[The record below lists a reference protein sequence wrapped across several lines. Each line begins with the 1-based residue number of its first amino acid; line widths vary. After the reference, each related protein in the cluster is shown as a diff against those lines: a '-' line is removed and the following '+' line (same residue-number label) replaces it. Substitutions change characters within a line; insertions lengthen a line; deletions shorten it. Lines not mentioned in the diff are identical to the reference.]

1 MFGETY
7 GYVNSKAIMRL
18 IKYMAV
24 LGLVAFLYIGECF
37 ALDMEHPRLILRKG
51 EEAALS
57 INISKD
63 AIWSRLHEIV
73 LEEGE
78 RLLDKPEQEYRLG
91 VRKAMHSQCCETVRR
106 MLFTTYAYRM
116 TGDRRFLDKAEKLI
130 LNMCA
135 LDSWNPY
142 HFLDVAELTIAASF
156 AYDWLYHDLTPATRE
171 LLKNSI
177 RDKALIPSE
186 TGGEGNK
193 DYNLRWMD
201 MTSNWS
207 QICHGSLAIAAIALY
222 DEEKE
227 LADRIIARSI
237 EKMHIPMEAEYM
249 PMGAYSQGIGYWGYG
264 TCLNVMFLDS
274 MQKFFG
280 NESVSELVEIP
291 GFMQT
296 GTYYCQLLTNTLES
310 FAFSDNST
318 GENLPEHCIFWF
330 YDKTRDP
337 ALLHYQKQLL
347 EKTMDEPAKL
357 TSGTYARHLPLMMV
371 WGAGV
376 GENPTADFAKASA
389 PTDLFYLAE
398 GLNPICTMRSGWNK
412 DDIWVGFKAGN
423 PSCAHGHMDV
433 GTFMFEYGGAR
444 FGIDLGSDGYGKIA
458 ELKIGSMFKMDADAI
473 RWNNLMRY
481 NNFSHSTLTVDGQF
495 QNLETKAEF
504 VAHSDEQN
512 RMYAVADLTPVYSG
526 QLASAKRAVG
536 LFDKKYIVVED
547 LLQARSGLNSTIVWN
562 LTTMASDYRYDKET
576 GDIVL
581 GAANQEGKMQYIR
594 IIPVLENVEA
604 TPSGISV
611 KRIPVKNEI
620 NYPGNEK
627 PADGC
632 WFVRLK
638 FSVKKGMTQRLK
650 CLIVPE
656 GETVPKN
663 IENIIK

>member
-1 MFGETY
+1 M
-7 GYVNSKAIMRL
+7 AICL
-18 IKYMAV
+18 T
-24 LGLVAFLYIGECF
+24 VAFLSLGECL
-37 ALDMEHPRLILRKG
+37 AQDMEHPRLILRKG
-51 EEAALS
+51 EEAALAA
-57 INISKD
+57 NIAKD
-63 AIWSRLHEIV
+63 AIWSRLHETV
-73 LEEGE
+73 LEESG
-78 RLLDKPEQEYRLG
+78 RLLELPEQEYKLG
-91 VRKAMHSQCCETVRR
+91 VRKAMHGQCCETVRR
-106 MLFTTYAYRM
+106 MLFTTYAYRT

-156 AYDWLYHDLTPATRE
+156 AYDWLYHDLNPRTRE
-171 LLKNSI
+171 LLKESI
-177 RDKALIPSE
+177 KEKALITSE
-186 TGGEGNK
+186 TGGGGNR

-222 DEEKE
+222 EEERE
-227 LADRIIARSI
+227 LAERIIARSVN
-237 EKMHIPMEAEYM
+237 KMHIPMEAEYM

-264 TCLNVMFLDS
+264 TALNVMFLDS

-280 NESVSELVEIP
+280 PEPVSELMEIP

-310 FAFSDNST
+310 FSFSDNST

-347 EKTMDEPAKL
+347 ERCIDTPEKL

-376 GENPTADFAKASA
+376 GENPVADFANASA

-398 GLNPICTMRSGWNK
+398 GLNPVCTMRSGWNK

-444 FGIDLGSDGYGKIA
+444 FGVDLGSDGYGKIA

-495 QNLETKAEF
+495 QNLEKKSEF
-504 VAHSDEQN
+504 VDKSSAED
-512 RMYAVADLTPVYSG
+512 RMYAVADMTPIYEG
-526 QLASAKRAVG
+526 QLASVKRAVG
-536 LFDKKYIVVED
+536 LIDRKYIVVED
-547 LLQARSGLNSTIVWN
+547 LVQARDAFNASVVWN
-562 LTTMASDYRYDKET
+562 LTTMASEYKYDKNT
-576 GDIVL
+576 GEIIL
-581 GAANQEGKMQYIR
+581 GAADTEGKMKYVR
-594 IIPVLENVEA
+594 IVPVLEDIKA

-611 KRIPVKNEI
+611 KRTPVRNEI

-638 FSVKKGMTQRLK
+638 FTVKKGMTQRLK
-650 CLIVPE
+650 CVIVPE
-656 GETVPKN
+656 GEAIPEN

>member
-1 MFGETY
+1 MKSAKFT
-7 GYVNSKAIMRL
+7 ATLIIM
-18 IKYMAV
+18 
-24 LGLVAFLYIGECF
+24 AFLSLGECL
-37 ALDMEHPRLILRKG
+37 AQDMEHPRLILRKG
-51 EEAALS
+51 EEAALAA
-57 INISKD
+57 NIAKD
-63 AIWSRLHEIV
+63 AIWSRLHETV
-73 LEEGE
+73 LEESG
-78 RLLDKPEQEYRLG
+78 RLLELPEQEYKLG
-91 VRKAMHSQCCETVRR
+91 VRKAMHGQCCETVRR
-106 MLFTTYAYRM
+106 MLFTTYAYRT

-156 AYDWLYHDLTPATRE
+156 AYDWLYHDLNPRTRE
-171 LLKNSI
+171 LLKESI
-177 RDKALIPSE
+177 KEKALITSE
-186 TGGEGNK
+186 TGGGGNR

-222 DEEKE
+222 EEERE
-227 LADRIIARSI
+227 LAERIIARSVN
-237 EKMHIPMEAEYM
+237 KMHIPMEAEYM

-264 TCLNVMFLDS
+264 TALNVMFLDS

-280 NESVSELVEIP
+280 PEPVSELMEIP

-310 FAFSDNST
+310 FSFSDNST

-347 EKTMDEPAKL
+347 ERCIDTPEKL

-376 GENPTADFAKASA
+376 GENPVADFANASA

-398 GLNPICTMRSGWNK
+398 GLNPVCTMRSGWNK

-444 FGIDLGSDGYGKIA
+444 FGVDLGSDGYGKIA

-495 QNLETKAEF
+495 QNLEKKSEF
-504 VAHSDEQN
+504 VDKSSAED
-512 RMYAVADLTPVYSG
+512 RMYAVADMTPIYEG
-526 QLASAKRAVG
+526 QLASVKRAVG
-536 LFDKKYIVVED
+536 LIDRKYIVVED
-547 LLQARSGLNSTIVWN
+547 LVQARDAFNASVVWN
-562 LTTMASDYRYDKET
+562 LTTMASEYKYDKNT
-576 GDIVL
+576 GEIIL
-581 GAANQEGKMQYIR
+581 GAADTEGKMKYVR
-594 IIPVLENVEA
+594 IVPVLEDIKA

-611 KRIPVKNEI
+611 KRTPVRNEI

-638 FSVKKGMTQRLK
+638 FTVKKGMTQRLK
-650 CLIVPE
+650 CVIVPE
-656 GETVPKN
+656 GEAIPEN